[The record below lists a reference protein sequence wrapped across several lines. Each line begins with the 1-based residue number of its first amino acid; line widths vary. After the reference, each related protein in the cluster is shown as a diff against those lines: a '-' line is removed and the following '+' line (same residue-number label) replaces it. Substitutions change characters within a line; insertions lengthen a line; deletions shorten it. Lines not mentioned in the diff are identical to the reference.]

1 MFHPLGKMYL
11 IRSAFEQYVYI
22 NIFLLCSFEGNLFDK
37 DKKKKGTWIDKH
49 HIDYW

>member
-37 DKKKKGTWIDKH
+37 DKKKGTRIDKH
-49 HIDYW
+49 HIDY